1 MMWLTIDY
9 DDIDYDNDADHNGAM
24 DDDNDATDDAIDT
37 EQWVDLVLRWAV
49 GGGWEA
55 LSVGELRL
63 NWRSVRSSQSSSLQ
77 SSS

>member
-9 DDIDYDNDADHNGAM
+9 NDIDYDNDAGQNDAM
-24 DDDNDATDDAIDT
+24 NDDNDATDDAIDT
-37 EQWVDLVLRWAV
+37 EQWADLILGWAV

-55 LSVGELRL
+55 LSVGERRP
-63 NWRSVRSSQSSSLQ
+63 NWRSVRSSSSSLE

>member
-9 DDIDYDNDADHNGAM
+9 NDIDYDNDADHNDAM

-37 EQWVDLVLRWAV
+37 EQWADLVLRWAGV
-49 GGGWEA
+49 VGGWEA
-55 LSVGELRL
+55 LSVGELRP
-63 NWRSVRSSQSSSLQ
+63 NWRSVRSSSSSLQ